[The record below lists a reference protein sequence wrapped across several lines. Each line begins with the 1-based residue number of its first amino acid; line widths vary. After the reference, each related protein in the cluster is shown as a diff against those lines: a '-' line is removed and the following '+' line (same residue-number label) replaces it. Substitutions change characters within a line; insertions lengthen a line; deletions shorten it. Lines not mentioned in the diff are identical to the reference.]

1 MASITEDPLDYTGKT
16 KRESTGKTKRE
27 SSAKTKRESKTQRMH
42 SDESRTKSEMG
53 MSRKSA
59 GVETTLKTSEN
70 FSEDDKVDDLPNSPI
85 HPAMLKKTAPNI
97 N

>member
-1 MASITEDPLDYTGKT
+1 MARIEEDPLDYTGKT
-16 KRESTGKTKRE
+16 KRES
-27 SSAKTKRESKTQRMH
+27 KTQRMH
-42 SDESRTKSEMG
+42 SDDGSRTKSEMG

-85 HPAMLKKTAPNI
+85 HPGMLKKTAPNI